1 MRKSIITFVLLC
13 FTLLLFAQ
21 QSEEEI
27 TFMNIVTE
35 LYKEI
40 EAARN
45 DKNYK
50 KAEALCQKTD
60 ETFES
65 LSPNSK
71 KKYRYGKAN
80 LYYALTCY
88 QALQGKKKEAV
99 KSFSICY
106 ENGWIKYSHALKDTD
121 LDNIRKDKKFIS
133 ILQKMREESDYK
145 YILQQAKG
153 YDRSQQKPI
162 CYNESITDTLP
173 RFTYMNSNDSNLVRV
188 RHYFKLDS
196 VAGAGNEI
204 EKIKNI
210 LTYIHNKIRHDGQH
224 GNPDEMTSIAMAEAC
239 KDGSR
244 GLNCRGLAT
253 VLNECY
259 LAMGF
264 KSRFITCMP
273 KKYINDCHVINAV
286 YSNTLDKWLWMD
298 PTNNA
303 YVMDENNN
311 MLSIAEVRERLRSNQ
326 PLILNEDANWN
337 NRSKTLKED
346 YLDQYMAK
354 NLYYVNCS
362 LRSEYGTENK
372 KFNPADFV
380 ALMPIDYT
388 NDMEKGSSIVNNDTW
403 FWQSPYQD

>member
-1 MRKSIITFVLLC
+1 MKKNIITLILLC
-13 FTLLLFAQ
+13 FTLSGFAQ
-21 QSEEEI
+21 QSEEETNFI
-27 TFMNIVTE
+27 NQVNEIQKSVATTIKSKSYKQTE
-35 LYKEI
+35 QILAGAISTYEKLSQNLKEKYKF
-40 EAARN
+40 R
-45 DKNYK
+45 KGS
-50 KAEALCQKTD
+50 
-60 ETFES
+60 F
-65 LSPNSK
+65 
-71 KKYRYGKAN
+71 
-80 LYYALTCY
+80 YYDLTCC
-88 QALQGKKKEAV
+88 QSLQGKKKEAV
-99 KSFSICY
+99 KNFAICY
-106 ENGWIKYSHALKDTD
+106 ENGWSKYYHALKDTD
-121 LDNIRKDKKFIS
+121 LDNIRKDKRFVAV
-133 ILQKMREESDYK
+133 LEKMREEGDYK

-153 YDRSQQKPI
+153 YNRNQQKPI
-162 CYNESITDTLP
+162 CYNKSITDTIP
-173 RFTYMNSNDSNLVRV
+173 RFTYMNPNDSNLVRV

-224 GNPDEMTSIAMAEAC
+224 SNPDEMTSIAMAEAC

-286 YSNTLDKWLWMD
+286 YSNTLNKWLWID

-303 YVMDENNN
+303 YVMDENGN
-311 MLSIAEVRERLRSNQ
+311 MLSIAEVRERLRNDQ

-337 NRSKTLKED
+337 NRSKTLKEE

-362 LRSEYGTENK
+362 LRSEYGAENK
-372 KFNPADFV
+372 KFNRADYV
-380 ALMPIDYT
+380 ALMPTGYT
-388 NDMEKGSSIVNNDTW
+388 NDMEKGSFIVNDDAW